1 MDGVNGKEVAA
12 FTKMVPLQT
21 IAPAVGLTAPGF
33 LNASCGGWY
42 NGTQVR
48 RSMRVRTVF

>member
-42 NGTQVR
+42 LLRQI
-48 RSMRVRTVF
+48 FLLILH